1 MKYFVNLELLMKIA
15 SKFAVLAAV
24 AVALTGCATTTY
36 VGPDGYV
43 GYVEDGKVKQGTQQS
58 LMVAGKEIKTTYDD
72 EYVYDATGNVIKHK
86 QTAYY
91 TSDFGKPEFVVFET
105 EFKVVGGKVLP
116 YRVYCNGVAYIE
128 VDYEIL
134 NANNAKGEV
143 KQSSPYRYFI
153 QNYAPPLSTSTYPI
167 PLSISLKNCPVDFA
181 SDGKFIVKNSTFSQ
195 YYGFDY
201 DDVLTLGF
209 DNIVLKHFS
218 YSKSKLDEGY
228 QKSITNKMQAA
239 MYANNSNKMGNNSYA
254 FDYNWE
260 VINDK
265 ICQTKTEF
273 SQTSYQFS
281 VYFLAD
287 MTYDKAGQLL
297 TETWSANT
305 DGADSKKPPV
315 VIFKRELKY

>member
-1 MKYFVNLELLMKIA
+1 MKIA

-58 LMVAGKEIKTTYDD
+58 LMVAGKEITTTYDD

-91 TSDFGKPEFVVFET
+91 TSGFGKPEFVVFET

-143 KQSSPYRYFI
+143 KQNTPYRYFI
-153 QNYAPPLSTSTYPI
+153 RNYAPPLSTSTYPRWC
-167 PLSISLKNCPVDFA
+167 SISLNNCPVDFT
-181 SDGKFIVKNSTFSQ
+181 SDGKFIIKNSTFSP
-195 YYGFDY
+195 YTGFGY
-201 DDVLTLGF
+201 DNVLTLGY

-218 YSKSKLDEGY
+218 YSNAKYYEGLG
-228 QKSITNKMQAA
+228 KSITSKFQAA
-239 MYANNSNKMGNNSYA
+239 TYASNTSQMKNDSYS

-265 ICQTKTEF
+265 ICQIKTEYTE
-273 SQTSYQFS
+273 TSSQFS